1 MKIFDQDSVIMK
13 GMTRIGET
21 IILNVLFVIFSLPI
35 VTVGA
40 ALTAMYTVC
49 FREAEQK
56 SAPLWKTFRKAF
68 KENFGKATALW
79 LILLLIGG
87 IIVYNLFMLA
97 ENPELGGGVI
107 RVMVLVAGIFYLM
120 ICPYVFPLQSRYEN
134 TVFGTLRNSVA
145 LAFGRFPVTLLL
157 VAMNIIPLV
166 VAYFNFGVFL
176 YLSILWFS
184 AWFALIAQL
193 TGRLLLKVFRKLT
206 DEDEEEQT
214 EDTAAAD
221 SGRKNKKYEAPAVPL
236 TTYDAGEV
244 AYFSAMS
251 AMASETDS
259 SAAPAAVSAGEAI
272 SAIQEAENLQD
283 KIPQEAPA
291 EHYEEAADAPVSSTE
306 N

>member
-21 IILNVLFVIFSLPI
+21 IILNVLFVIFSLPV

-49 FREAEQK
+49 FREAEKK
-56 SAPLWKTFRKAF
+56 SAPLWKTFWKAF

-87 IIVYNLFMLA
+87 IIIYNLFMLA
-97 ENPELGGGVI
+97 ENPELGGGII

-145 LAFGRFPVTLLL
+145 LAFGRFPITLLL
-157 VAMNIIPLV
+157 VAMNAIPLV

-176 YLSILWFS
+176 YLSILWLS
-184 AWFALIAQL
+184 VWFALIAQL
-193 TGRLLLKVFRKLT
+193 TSRLLLKVFRKLT
-206 DEDEEEQT
+206 GEDEEEG
-214 EDTAAAD
+214 EAETASQ
-221 SGRKNKKYEAPAVPL
+221 SGRKGSKPEVPL
-236 TTYDAGEV
+236 TTYDAGDV

-251 AMASETDS
+251 AMANDT
-259 SAAPAAVSAGEAI
+259 SAAPNAALSAM
-272 SAIQEAENLQD
+272 QQAEDWQD
-283 KIPQEAPA
+283 KLPQEAPT
-291 EHYEEAADAPVSSTE
+291 EHYEEAAEAQEAPVSASKE
-306 N
+306 